1 MTVVSKKSCISISF
15 CYFYSFSSVNFR
27 CREGEYF
34 NRYVRIQTEYQS
46 SVYCPKNKK
55 IKNKKR
61 VVLQNLHI
69 ACWKCWL
76 CYWVSWNFFSCVQAD
91 PSRSLALELVV
102 DCAFNSV
109 CDTASNGLAV
119 RITFLML
126 LSACKDS
133 DFHISTAWQMLPT
146 SLCSGWTTSKVLAS
160 LKTRHA
166 VTF

>member
-46 SVYCPKNKK
+46 TVYCPKNKK
-55 IKNKKR
+55 NFKKR

-76 CYWVSWNFFSCVQAD
+76 CYWVSWNLLSHVYRLILLEAWLLNWLLTVPSTVFVIQLQMGWPWKLHFSCCFTFVKILT
-91 PSRSLALELVV
+91 S
-102 DCAFNSV
+102 
-109 CDTASNGLAV
+109 
-119 RITFLML
+119 TFLRHDR
-126 LSACKDS
+126 CY
-133 DFHISTAWQMLPT
+133 LPVF
-146 SLCSGWTTSKVLAS
+146 VLDVQHQKY
-160 LKTRHA
+160 LPP
-166 VTF
+166 